1 MRELTVCRSCRRYV
15 APDFRFCPYCGTER
29 IRNYE
34 FRQLLDQSF
43 DEMDGAAQSYT
54 MRWLS
59 RLEEQI
65 LTLETDL
72 DTFLSP
78 SPHPPR

>member
-1 MRELTVCRSCRRYV
+1 MRELTTCRSCRRYI
-15 APDFRFCPYCGTER
+15 ATDFRFCPYCGTER

-43 DEMDGAAQSYT
+43 DRMDGAAQSYT
-54 MRWLS
+54 MGWLA

-72 DTFLSP
+72 DAFLSLQ
-78 SPHPPR
+78 PPVS